1 MNTRGSHLQP
11 MGRIRRV
18 HLVGIGGAGMS
29 GIAEVLVNLG
39 FEVSGSDLAD
49 SATTRHLRKLGAT
62 IYLDHDAGNIRDADV
77 LVVSSA
83 VKPGNAEVMA
93 ARERRIPVVPRAEML
108 AELMRFR
115 RGIAVAGTHG
125 KTTTTSLTA
134 SLLAEAGLDPTFVI
148 GGLVNAWGSHA
159 RLGAGEYLVAEADES
174 DGSFLLLQPVI
185 ALVTNVDR
193 DHLENY
199 HGSFDNLKK
208 AFLEFLHHLPFY
220 GAAVLCVD
228 DAQTA
233 GMIPNVTRAVVTYGL
248 AGHADIR
255 ASEVEQHGR
264 TMRFKLHLP
273 NESGSHP
280 VSLNLPGEHN
290 VRNALGA
297 IAIAWE
303 LGVDV
308 PAVIGSL
315 AKFQG
320 IGRRFADVGRFNL
333 DGAEVMVIEDYGHH
347 PSELRATLLAARG
360 GWPEKR
366 IVAVFQPHRFSR
378 TRDLYDDFVQVL
390 SEADCVV
397 LTDVYPAGET
407 PVDGIDSRALCQ
419 SIRARGR
426 VEPVLIADVKDIV
439 AELPSMLQGG
449 DLVLLLGAGNIG
461 QVAEQIREHGFAREE
476 AA

>member
-1 MNTRGSHLQP
+1 MSTLQP
-11 MGRIRRV
+11 MRRIQRV

-39 FEVSGSDLAD
+39 FEVSGSDL
-49 SATTRHLRKLGAT
+49 SVTTVTRHLQTLGVRVFAA
-62 IYLDHDAGNIRDADV
+62 HAAQNVQGADV

-83 VKPGNAEVMA
+83 VNDQNPEVRA
-93 ARERRIPVVPRAEML
+93 ARGLRVPVVPRAEML

-148 GGLVNAWGSHA
+148 GGLVNAWGTHA

-174 DGSFLLLQPVI
+174 DGSFLLLQPVV
-185 ALVTNVDR
+185 ALVTNIDR

-199 HGSFDNLKK
+199 DDSFDNLKK

-220 GAAVLCVD
+220 GAAVLCID
-228 DAQTA
+228 DPETA
-233 GMIPNVTRAVVTYGL
+233 AMIPSVTRAVVTFGMSEK
-248 AGHADIR
+248 ADIR
-255 ASEVEQHGR
+255 ASDLRQKGR
-264 TMRFKLHLP
+264 TMEFRLHLP
-273 NESGSHP
+273 NETSPHA
-280 VSLNLPGEHN
+280 VILNLPGEHN

-297 IAIAWE
+297 IAVAWE

-308 PAVIGSL
+308 PSVLGSL
-315 AKFQG
+315 AQFQG
-320 IGRRFADVGRFNL
+320 IGRRFAEVGNFAMP
-333 DGAEVMVIEDYGHH
+333 GGEVMVIEDYGHH
-347 PSELRATLLAARG
+347 PSELRATLNAARS
-360 GWPEKR
+360 GWPGKR

-378 TRDLYDDFVQVL
+378 TRALFDDFVQVL

-397 LTDVYPAGET
+397 LTDVYAAGEASLE
-407 PVDGIDSRALCQ
+407 GITSRALCQ
-419 SIRARGR
+419 SIRARGK
-426 VEPVLIADVKDIV
+426 VQPLLIPAVTDIV
-439 AELPSMLQGG
+439 AELPSMLRGG
-449 DLVLLLGAGNIG
+449 DLVLLMGAGNIG
-461 QVAEQIREHGFAREE
+461 QVAEHLREHGFARQV